1 MHNINTY
8 IHSTKKLRRK
18 LRRIPG
24 YANILSRRA
33 GVSPMTIYR
42 ILKGESSPQAIDI
55 LEKASELVREYEEKM
70 HSLTNN
76 LHYEN
81 RN

>member
-1 MHNINTY
+1 MNNINTY

-24 YANILSRRA
+24 YAHILASR
-33 GVSPMTIYR
+33 GDVSPMTIYR
-42 ILKGESSPQAIDI
+42 ILKGESSPQALDI
-55 LEKASELVREYEEKM
+55 LEKASELIREYEEKM

-76 LHYEN
+76 LDYET